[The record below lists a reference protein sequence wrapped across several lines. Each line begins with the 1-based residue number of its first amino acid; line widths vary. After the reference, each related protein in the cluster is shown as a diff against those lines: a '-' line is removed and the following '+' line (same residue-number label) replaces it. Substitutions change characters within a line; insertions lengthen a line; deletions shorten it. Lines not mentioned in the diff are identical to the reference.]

1 MKTKPKERHRYLV
14 HMWEYDSYAIR
25 DTHRN
30 RIDGWSSNV
39 VRAAKRSTELNQ
51 AYARL

>member
-1 MKTKPKERHRYLV
+1 MKTKRKERHRYLV

-30 RIDGWSSNV
+30 RIVGWSSNV
-39 VRAAKRSTELNQ
+39 VRAAKRSTELNET
-51 AYARL
+51 YARL